1 MLLRHAF
8 LAFACLTAVNMPA
21 LAGQPAPTLEMSA
34 DGEIQIGVD
43 GHVSDYRLQS
53 KLPAKLADLIDH
65 DVRGWVFVPVLVD
78 GVPVVAKTAMHL
90 DLKAEP
96 AANDSYTMRIANVT
110 FGDPRRSHDHER
122 PPVYPDAAVA
132 AHLGAK
138 VLLYVRLD
146 ETGKVVEVQ
155 PYQTSL
161 DARASSENEA
171 EHWRKLFEKASV
183 TAARSWRFD
192 LSETVNGRPIGTTA
206 IVPIVYNV
214 VGAGTQKP
222 GPGEWK
228 PYLPGPIHPAPW
240 MQPEQVADNRDLS
253 ALRDGQALSLDTRF
267 RLKDDVI
274 GKTL

>member
-1 MLLRHAF
+1 M
-8 LAFACLTAVNMPA
+8 
-21 LAGQPAPTLEMSA
+21 
-34 DGEIQIGVD
+34 
-43 GHVSDYRLQS
+43 
-53 KLPAKLADLIDH
+53 
-65 DVRGWVFVPVLVD
+65 
-78 GVPVVAKTAMHL
+78 
-90 DLKAEP
+90 
-96 AANDSYTMRIANVT
+96 
-110 FGDPRRSHDHER
+110 
-122 PPVYPDAAVA
+122 
-132 AHLGAK
+132 
-138 VLLYVRLD
+138 
-146 ETGKVVEVQ
+146 
-155 PYQTSL
+155 
-161 DARASSENEA
+161 
-171 EHWRKLFEKASV
+171 FEKASV

-240 MQPEQVADNRDLS
+240 MKSEQVADNRDLS